1 MGWPGP
7 VPSTPAYLALLEAH
21 VGKNLEQQRMAPRL
35 ETDRVYASSASEYVI
50 VKCQPQQV
58 LLSPSEIRVMAF
70 VAAGLSD
77 DEIANALDGSVGS
90 VRYAIR
96 QALTKLGARNRPQ
109 AVTRMAAN
117 GLLNPT
123 VD

>member
-1 MGWPGP
+1 
-7 VPSTPAYLALLEAH
+7 
-21 VGKNLEQQRMAPRL
+21 MAPRL